1 MLSST
6 HVRLTRTSSDLR
18 LLAATLCPPSPI
30 LTPNDLLAPSTF
42 SEIPLIIDFVI
53 DKFSTPLNSPLR
65 FEYDADVCTPPKAS
79 RLEIDIATAQGRV
92 AKLPRLPMTASPV
105 TLSSNLASS
114 YSVNESMLDE
124 VFFTP
129 KSFLSSQ
136 SLVSTPS
143 PSPSP
148 LSKSLFH
155 LTHIRSLA
163 ISDSVGSSLS
173 ESPSVRTALGGANRQ
188 AWVFNSRM
196 TSNSTMTVPVED
208 RENEQTVYL
217 GTSATFSTLPT
228 PSFAPPSPSPS
239 VDVISPI
246 SLTYSR
252 RHRRPLERSGAIH
265 HLKTP
270 RSIPRTSRLHLLPHE
285 PQSPV
290 IAPVRTTR
298 WQLTDSPSASS
309 MHSLSFACTT
319 LSDSGVSS
327 KHPYL
332 PRDLT
337 WLGGTDVELWI
348 DQEGFRAIR
357 PMMRLMG
364 YSPRS
369 RSLLPYGERG
379 VSSDVSGG
387 VAEFMPVKR
396 ESFAFHYA
404 TLDGPPML
412 RRVTVGGDESR
423 DYLSRHAALNIKTNG
438 VYTVLGSE
446 SMVLG
451 SPQEHVKMQWKFDYL
466 VDDRYTDG
474 SGRVL
479 PGEKI
484 ITPLTFSCSPF
495 LLHPMQGKKVGFV
508 HLVKKSVVPKLSAE
522 KLEPPERP
530 KNVGQLNQVQRMA
543 SLRRMRRHGPSRSD
557 AHANPEGVLRLPS
570 GALVGSSPLGPSKG
584 GRILEGTRQMQYT
597 RRRRAS
603 SAGEH
608 GYVISSL
615 HELMSA
621 QPVPIAEDATAE
633 LPKMTTPRNENPP
646 RARLNT
652 TLGSTHNHGYLKGR
666 QDDKWL
672 V

>member
-1 MLSST
+1 MLSSS
-6 HVRLTRTSSDLR
+6 HVSLTRTSSDLR
-18 LLAATLCPPSPI
+18 LLATALCPPSPI
-30 LTPNDLLAPSTF
+30 LTPNDLLSPST
-42 SEIPLIIDFVI
+42 SGEIPLILDFVI
-53 DKFSTPLNSPLR
+53 NKFSTPLNSPL
-65 FEYDADVCTPPKAS
+65 S
-79 RLEIDIATAQGRV
+79 RTGRV
-92 AKLPRLPMTASPV
+92 TKSLMAAS
-105 TLSSNLASS
+105 SASLASS
-114 YSVNESMLDE
+114 LASNYSVSESPLDE

-129 KSFLSSQ
+129 KSSQSSQ

-148 LSKSLFH
+148 LSKSLFQSA
-155 LTHIRSLA
+155 HIRSLA
-163 ISDSVGSSLS
+163 MSDSVGTSLS
-173 ESPSVRTALGGANRQ
+173 ESPSARTVLGSTNRQ
-188 AWVFNSRM
+188 AWIFNSGK
-196 TSNSTMTVPVED
+196 TYNSATAVPVGD
-208 RENEQTVYL
+208 KENEAQTVCL

-228 PSFAPPSPSPS
+228 PSFALPSPSPS

-270 RSIPRTSRLHLLPHE
+270 RSIPRTSRLRLHAREPHE
-285 PQSPV
+285 PPSPV
-290 IAPVRTTR
+290 IGPVRTTR

-309 MHSLSFACTT
+309 IHSCPSPRT
-319 LSDSGVSS
+319 SSGDSGVPS
-327 KHPYL
+327 KYPYL
-332 PRDLT
+332 PHDLA
-337 WLGGTDVELWI
+337 WLGGTEVELWI

-357 PMMRLMG
+357 PRMRLMG

-446 SMVLG
+446 SMALG
-451 SPQEHVKMQWKFDYL
+451 SSQEHVKAQWKFDYL

-474 SGRVL
+474 SRRVL

-495 LLHPMQGKKVGFV
+495 LLHPMQGKKVGFM

-530 KNVGQLNQVQRMA
+530 RQLNQAHVMA
-543 SLRRMRRHGPSRSD
+543 NLRRMSRHGPSRSD
-557 AHANPEGVLRLPS
+557 AHVNAEGVLRLAS
-570 GALVGSSPLGPSKG
+570 GPLVGSSPLGPSKG
-584 GRILEGTRQMQYT
+584 GRIFEGTRQMQYT

-608 GYVISSL
+608 IYVDLCHPHKSL
-615 HELMSA
+615 
-621 QPVPIAEDATAE
+621 
-633 LPKMTTPRNENPP
+633 LP
-646 RARLNT
+646 
-652 TLGSTHNHGYLKGR
+652 STHQPNYR
-666 QDDKWL
+666 R
-672 V
+672 

>member
-18 LLAATLCPPSPI
+18 LLATMLCPPSPI
-30 LTPNDLLAPSTF
+30 LTPNDLLSPST
-42 SEIPLIIDFVI
+42 SGEIPLIIDFVI
-53 DKFSTPLNSPLR
+53 DKFSTPLNSPLI
-65 FEYDADVCTPPKAS
+65 FGYDTDICTPPKPS
-79 RLEIDIATAQGRV
+79 RLEIDVAAAQRRLS
-92 AKLPRLPMTASPV
+92 KLPRSQMTASLAA
-105 TLSSNLASS
+105 LSSNLASPHGTS
-114 YSVNESMLDE
+114 ESLLDE

-129 KSFLSSQ
+129 RSSQSSQ

-148 LSKSLFH
+148 LSKSLFQ
-155 LTHIRSLA
+155 LTHIHSLA
-163 ISDSVGSSLS
+163 VSDSVGSSLS
-173 ESPSVRTALGGANRQ
+173 ETPSATRTVLGGANRQ

-196 TSNSTMTVPVED
+196 ASNLAMAVPVAD
-208 RENEQTVYL
+208 KENEQTVYL

-246 SLTYSR
+246 SFTYSR

-270 RSIPRTSRLHLLPHE
+270 RSIPRTSRLHLHAHE

-309 MHSLSFACTT
+309 IHSCPSTSTT
-319 LSDSGVSS
+319 SGDPGIS

-332 PRDLT
+332 PRDLA
-337 WLGGTDVELWI
+337 WLGGTEVELWI

-357 PMMRLMG
+357 PMMRLVG

-423 DYLSRHAALNIKTNG
+423 DHLSRHAALNIKTNG

-446 SMVLG
+446 SMALG
-451 SPQEHVKMQWKFDYL
+451 SSQDHVKMQWKFDYL

-474 SGRVL
+474 SRRVL

-530 KNVGQLNQVQRMA
+530 KNVGQLNQIQRMA
-543 SLRRMRRHGPSRSD
+543 SRRRMRRHGPSRSD
-557 AHANPEGVLRLPS
+557 AHANPEGILTLAS
-570 GALVGSSPLGPSKG
+570 SALVGRSPLGPSKG

-608 GYVISSL
+608 GYVISNL

-621 QPVPIAEDATAE
+621 PPVTIAE
-633 LPKMTTPRNENPP
+633 LPKMSALRNEDPH
-646 RARLNT
+646 RARLIT
-652 TLGSTHNHGYLKGR
+652 TLRSTHHHGYLKGC
-666 QDDKWL
+666 QYDKS
-672 V
+672 

>member
-18 LLAATLCPPSPI
+18 LLATILGPPSPI
-30 LTPNDLLAPSTF
+30 LKPSNLLSSST
-42 SEIPLIIDFVI
+42 SGEIPLIIDFVI

-65 FEYDADVCTPPKAS
+65 FEYGTDIRTPPKAIGI
-79 RLEIDIATAQGRV
+79 EIDVAAAQGIV
-92 AKLPRLPMTASPV
+92 AKLPGSPMTASPV
-105 TLSSNLASS
+105 SLASS
-114 YSVNESMLDE
+114 LASPHSVNESLLDE

-129 KSFLSSQ
+129 KSSQSSQ

-148 LSKSLFH
+148 LSKSLFQ
-155 LTHIRSLA
+155 LTHIRCLA

-173 ESPSVRTALGGANRQ
+173 ESPSAGTVLGSTNRQ
-188 AWVFNSRM
+188 AWVFNSGKTR
-196 TSNSTMTVPVED
+196 NSATAVPVED
-208 RENEQTVYL
+208 KENEAQTVCL

-270 RSIPRTSRLHLLPHE
+270 RSIPRTSRLRLHVRE
-285 PQSPV
+285 PQEPPSPV
-290 IAPVRTTR
+290 IGPVRTPR
-298 WQLTDSPSASS
+298 WQLTDSPSVSS
-309 MHSLSFACTT
+309 IQSCPSPCT
-319 LSDSGVSS
+319 SSGDTGVLS

-332 PRDLT
+332 PHDLA
-337 WLGGTDVELWI
+337 WLGGTEVELWI

-379 VSSDVSGG
+379 VSSDVTGG

-446 SMVLG
+446 SMALG
-451 SPQEHVKMQWKFDYL
+451 SSQEHVKVQWKFDYL

-474 SGRVL
+474 SRRVL

-495 LLHPMQGKKVGFV
+495 LLHPMQGKKVGFM

-530 KNVGQLNQVQRMA
+530 KNVGQLNHAHGMTT
-543 SLRRMRRHGPSRSD
+543 LRQMSRHGPSRSD
-557 AHANPEGVLRLPS
+557 AHANSQGVLTLAS
-570 GALVGSSPLGPSKG
+570 GALVNSSPLGPSKG
-584 GRILEGTRQMQYT
+584 GRRFEGTRQMQYT

-608 GYVISSL
+608 IYMDLCRPHQSL
-615 HELMSA
+615 SPSTQ
-621 QPVPIAEDATAE
+621 QPNY
-633 LPKMTTPRNENPP
+633 R
-646 RARLNT
+646 R
-652 TLGSTHNHGYLKGR
+652 
-666 QDDKWL
+666 
-672 V
+672 

>member
-1 MLSST
+1 MLGPPSPT
-6 HVRLTRTSSDLR
+6 LKSSDL
-18 LLAATLCPPSPI
+18 LS
-30 LTPNDLLAPSTF
+30 PST
-42 SEIPLIIDFVI
+42 SGEIPLIIDLVI

-65 FEYDADVCTPPKAS
+65 FGYDIDVCTPSKSS
-79 RLEIDIATAQGRV
+79 RLEIDVTAAQGRV
-92 AKLPRLPMTASPV
+92 SKLPRSQMTPSLAA
-105 TLSSNLASS
+105 LSSNLASPR
-114 YSVNESMLDE
+114 SVDESLLDE

-129 KSFLSSQ
+129 KSSQSSQ
-136 SLVSTPS
+136 SLISTPS

-148 LSKSLFH
+148 LSKSLFQ
-155 LTHIRSLA
+155 LTHVRSLA
-163 ISDSVGSSLS
+163 VSDSVSSSLS
-173 ESPSVRTALGGANRQ
+173 ETPSARTVLGGANRQ

-196 TSNSTMTVPVED
+196 TSNLAMVVHAED
-208 RENEQTVYL
+208 KENEQIVYL

-228 PSFAPPSPSPS
+228 PCFAPPSPSPS

-246 SLTYSR
+246 SFTYSR
-252 RHRRPLERSGAIH
+252 RDRRPLERSGAIH

-270 RSIPRTSRLHLLPHE
+270 RSIPRTSRLRLHARE

-290 IAPVRTTR
+290 ITPVRTTR

-309 MHSLSFACTT
+309 IHSCPSATT
-319 LSDSGVSS
+319 TSNDSG
-327 KHPYL
+327 
-332 PRDLT
+332 T
-337 WLGGTDVELWI
+337 EVELWI

-446 SMVLG
+446 SMALG
-451 SPQEHVKMQWKFDYL
+451 NSQEQVKMQWKFDYL

-474 SGRVL
+474 SRRVL

-508 HLVKKSVVPKLSAE
+508 HLMKKSVVPKLSAE

-530 KNVGQLNQVQRMA
+530 KNVGQLNQVQQMA
-543 SLRRMRRHGPSRSD
+543 SPTRTGCMRRHGPSRSD
-557 AHANPEGVLRLPS
+557 VHANPGGVLTS
-570 GALVGSSPLGPSKG
+570 ATSALVGSSPLGPSKG
-584 GRILEGTRQMQYT
+584 GRLLLEGTRQIQYT

-608 GYVISSL
+608 GYVTSSL

-621 QPVPIAEDATAE
+621 QPVTIAEHATAE
-633 LPKMTTPRNENPP
+633 PPKMTALMNEDPP
-646 RARLNT
+646 RACLNT
-652 TLGSTHNHGYLKGR
+652 TLRSRQHHGCLKGC
-666 QDDKWL
+666 QDDKRSAR
-672 V
+672 